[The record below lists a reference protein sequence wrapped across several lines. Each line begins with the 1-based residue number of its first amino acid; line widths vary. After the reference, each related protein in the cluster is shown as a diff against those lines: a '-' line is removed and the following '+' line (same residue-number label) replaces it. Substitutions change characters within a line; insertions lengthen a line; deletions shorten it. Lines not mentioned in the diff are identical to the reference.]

1 MRRIGHTAAGENESG
16 VTFRI
21 AITRGCEKSNKGL
34 FAAMAENPVE
44 FDYRWFEVFLAT
56 SAATRRVPGRTKYP
70 PGRSGGA

>member
-1 MRRIGHTAAGENESG
+1 MIDAPSATASRTRRSTCGASGIRLPAKNESG

-44 FDYRWFEVFLAT
+44 FNNCGFEVFLE
-56 SAATRRVPGRTKYP
+56 GY
-70 PGRSGGA
+70 